1 MKNGCRQKL
10 SECQISVFHPHGKG
24 NRVVSRLIC
33 QSVRSP
39 SFTQPSRRIPA
50 WISRD
55 RTYTVTATVGQLLDL
70 AGEENVKTFLQE
82 KAGEASYKAEYE
94 MSKGKITSY
103 WMHLCS
109 FIILFAL
116 LAMITLEFIDKDRR

>member
-1 MKNGCRQKL
+1 MTQLLEQMSREDRFQTLFEKHIDTTVGEIL
-10 SECQISVFHPHGKG
+10 D
-24 NRVVSRLIC
+24 RLIANPKV
-33 QSVRSP
+33 Q
-39 SFTQPSRRIPA
+39 A
-50 WISRD
+50 LRD